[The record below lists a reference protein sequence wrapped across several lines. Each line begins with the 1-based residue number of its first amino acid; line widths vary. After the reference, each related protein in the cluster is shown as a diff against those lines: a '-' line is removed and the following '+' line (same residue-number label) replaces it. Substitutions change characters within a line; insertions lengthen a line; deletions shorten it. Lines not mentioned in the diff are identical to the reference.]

1 VIFAVASLLAYRVGD
16 RPDRPSPSARGQV
29 DCRIFL
35 EDAGHMDCDAQAIP
49 YDGMTR
55 VCAGWSS
62 AELRLGAGL
71 LVKQH
76 SKSAEMAGY
85 DTCGPRLGSWGD
97 N

>member
-1 VIFAVASLLAYRVGD
+1 MIFAVASLLAYRVGD
-16 RPDRPSPSARGQV
+16 RPDRPPPSARGQV

-49 YDGMTR
+49 YDRMTR

-62 AELRLGAGL
+62 AGLRLGAGL

-76 SKSAEMAGY
+76 SMLV
-85 DTCGPRLGSWGD
+85 PRWPDMRLAARDLGD
-97 N
+97 NQ

>member
-1 VIFAVASLLAYRVGD
+1 MLVGE
-16 RPDRPSPSARGQV
+16 RPDRSSPSTRGQV

-49 YDGMTR
+49 YDRMTR

-62 AELRLGAGL
+62 AELRLGADL

-76 SKSAEMAGY
+76 SILVANQ
-85 DTCGPRLGSWGD
+85 PRWPDMRLAARDLGVGVTTLE
-97 N
+97 